1 MAGSTRSSAPRS
13 RRGSA
18 HGRSPPHAPS
28 CESCQPR
35 SGPTRRS
42 SERRSSRSSPSSRT
56 RRASWPG
63 RFHASASRARHH
75 DRSRAPQPARPRG
88 NCRTVS
94 GLPRRCSLRG
104 RYGRFLRWNA
114 FRTMRRTTRMGMR
127 KLAAIVGMA
136 TMVVAACGGGAATS
150 APSAGGASVAPS
162 AGASS
167 SAAAGGDCTVGVS
180 WNNFQQPRWAAHD
193 QPNIKD
199 TVEAGGGTYIDADAN
214 LSNEQQLTDVD
225 TLISKGAKVLI
236 LLAQDNK
243 AILPAL
249 QKAKDAGIPV
259 IAYDRLIEDPDILYI
274 TFDNVLVGKA
284 EAQAILDKVP
294 TGNYVLIKGDP
305 GDPNAATFLPQG
317 WDEAGL
323 KDKVASGDIKIL
335 NGPDGTFTDAWKT
348 EKAQSNMEAIIDEAV
363 ADGTKIDAILAE
375 NDSTALGVV
384 GALTAKSYGFPP
396 LSGQDGD
403 PANLNNVALGK
414 QYVDVFKQANE
425 LGKAAGA
432 AALKLCEDP
441 KNMALTLPDGLLD
454 TSVAPT
460 AGLAAKAFT
469 TPGGTSV
476 QSFIL
481 QPTPLTA
488 ENLQVAVDAGQISKE
503 DLCKGVDAATAPP
516 ACK

>member
-1 MAGSTRSSAPRS
+1 MANRRFAALVAVAAVVMAACSSSATP
-13 RRGSA
+13 
-18 HGRSPPHAPS
+18 APS
-28 CESCQPR
+28 T
-35 SGPTRRS
+35 G
-42 SERRSSRSSPSSRT
+42 
-56 RRASWPG
+56 
-63 RFHASASRARHH
+63 
-75 DRSRAPQPARPRG
+75 
-88 NCRTVS
+88 
-94 GLPRRCSLRG
+94 
-104 RYGRFLRWNA
+104 
-114 FRTMRRTTRMGMR
+114 
-127 KLAAIVGMA
+127 
-136 TMVVAACGGGAATS
+136 GGGA
-150 APSAGGASVAPS
+150 
-162 AGASS
+162 
-167 SAAAGGDCTVGVS
+167 SAAAGCVVGVS

-193 QPNIKD
+193 KPNIQK
-199 TVEAGGGTYIDADAN
+199 TVEAGGGSYIDADAN

-259 IAYDRLIEDPDILYI
+259 IAYDRLIEDPSILYI

-284 EAQAILDKVP
+284 EAAAVLTKVP
-294 TGNYVLIKGDP
+294 KGNYVLIKGDP
-305 GDPNAATFLPQG
+305 GDPNASTFLPQG

-323 KDKVASGDIKIL
+323 KDKVASGDIKLL

-348 EKAQSNMEAIIDEAV
+348 EKAQANMEAIIDKAV
-363 ADGTKIDAILAE
+363 ADGNKIDAILAE

-414 QYVDVFKQANE
+414 QYVDVFKNANE

-432 AALKLCEDP
+432 AALALCADP
-441 KNMALTLPDGLLD
+441 KTLALTLPDGLVD
-454 TSVAPT
+454 PSVAPT
-460 AGLAAKAFT
+460 AGLTALDFK
-469 TPGGTSV
+469 TPGGVTV
-476 QSFIL
+476 KSFIL

-488 ENLQVAVDAGQISKE
+488 DTLQVAIDAGQISKA
-503 DLCKGVDAATAPP
+503 DLCKGVEAATAPA

>member
-1 MAGSTRSSAPRS
+1 MGIRKLATIAGVSAILVAACS
-13 RRGSA
+13 GGGA
-18 HGRSPPHAPS
+18 TTAPPTAGAPS
-28 CESCQPR
+28 
-35 SGPTRRS
+35 
-42 SERRSSRSSPSSRT
+42 
-56 RRASWPG
+56 
-63 RFHASASRARHH
+63 ASAS
-75 DRSRAPQPARPRG
+75 
-88 NCRTVS
+88 
-94 GLPRRCSLRG
+94 
-104 RYGRFLRWNA
+104 
-114 FRTMRRTTRMGMR
+114 
-127 KLAAIVGMA
+127 
-136 TMVVAACGGGAATS
+136 AATGGS
-150 APSAGGASVAPS
+150 PSASAS
-162 AGASS
+162 G
-167 SAAAGGDCTVGVS
+167 SAAAGACTVAVS

-193 QPNIKD
+193 KPNIQQ

-259 IAYDRLIEDPDILYI
+259 IAYDRLIEDPSILYI

-284 EAQAILDKVP
+284 EAQAVMAKVP
-294 TGNYVLIKGDP
+294 SGNYVLIKGDP

-323 KDKVASGDIKIL
+323 KDAVSSGKIKIL

-348 EKAQSNMEAIIDEAV
+348 EKAQSNMEAIIDKAV
-363 ADGTKIDAILAE
+363 ADNTKIDAILAE

-384 GALTAKSYGFPP
+384 GALTSKSYGFPP

-414 QYVDVFKQANE
+414 QYVDVFKNANE

-432 AALKLCEDP
+432 AALALCANPD
-441 KNMALTLPDGLLD
+441 MASLTLPDGLVD
-454 TSVAPT
+454 PSVAPT
-460 AGLAAKAFT
+460 AGLTAKAFT
-469 TPGGTSV
+469 TPNGTSV

-488 ENLQVAVDAGQISKE
+488 DNLQVAIDAQQITKE
-503 DLCKGVDAATAPP
+503 DLCKGVDAATAPA